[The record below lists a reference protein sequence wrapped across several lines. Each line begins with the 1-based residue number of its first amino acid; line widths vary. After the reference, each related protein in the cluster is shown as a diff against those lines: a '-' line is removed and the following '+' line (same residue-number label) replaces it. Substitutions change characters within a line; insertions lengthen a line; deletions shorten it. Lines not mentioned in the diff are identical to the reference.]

1 MIKTCECGM
10 LHDQRAEQTG
20 CHECGT
26 TVCRSCALEIANQT
40 YCRWCATSLA
50 ASA

>member
-1 MIKTCECGM
+1 M
-10 LHDQRAEQTG
+10 LDDRPAEHAG

-26 TVCRSCALEIANQT
+26 TVCRSCALEIEGEA
-40 YCRWCATSLA
+40 YCRWCATLMV